1 MKHMNNRIRELRKR
15 SGISQEML
23 AAELNVT
30 QASISLYENNSNIPV
45 DMLVAIARY
54 FKVSVDYLLCL
65 SDEYQTMHRVSM
77 AEYRLLLC
85 YRELPGRY
93 RDAVN
98 AAVHTIR
105 EKL

>member
-30 QASISLYENNSNIPV
+30 QASISLYENSSNIPV

-65 SDEYQTMHRVSM
+65 SEEYQTMHRISM
-77 AEYRLLLC
+77 AEYRLLLTGNC
-85 YRELPGRY
+85 PEDIVTR
-93 RDAVN
+93 
-98 AAVHTIR
+98 
-105 EKL
+105 